1 LSLGVIIMESK
12 TPEKF
17 EKLLPNDYWLLVPWR
32 FYAWH
37 PHHTSRD
44 RSRFLRMM
52 LFINNTKNTFYE
64 TKVLKTKHV
73 SFLKYIYKLI
83 MLYWFSTGHSD
94 QCHWEIYRSNTRF
107 TGRGPSDR
115 CQFRPLTITKN
126 HFVPYEFCT
135 ITISYHNLPFR
146 TTKLQFRTICILH
159 HNHFVPYVIL
169 LSSQFGNRITLWPFR
184 TICDM
189 EVNTLWPIPT
199 I

>member
-1 LSLGVIIMESK
+1 MSLGVIRMKLK

-32 FYAWH
+32 FYAWN

-94 QCHWEIYRSNTRF
+94 QCHWEIYRSHTRF
-107 TGRGPSDR
+107 TNFDHWLLMTDLYS
-115 CQFRPLTITKN
+115 FLYLYKAFFI
-126 HFVPYEFCT
+126 
-135 ITISYHNLPFR
+135 
-146 TTKLQFRTICILH
+146 
-159 HNHFVPYVIL
+159 VID
-169 LSSQFGNRITLWPFR
+169 FY
-184 TICDM
+184 
-189 EVNTLWPIPT
+189 
-199 I
+199 

>member
-52 LFINNTKNTFYE
+52 LFIQFTRQ
-64 TKVLKTKHV
+64 VLKTKHV

-115 CQFRPLTITKN
+115 CQFRPLGLLIL
-126 HFVPYEFCT
+126 
-135 ITISYHNLPFR
+135 TISLSETSYWL
-146 TTKLQFRTICILH
+146 I
-159 HNHFVPYVIL
+159 
-169 LSSQFGNRITLWPFR
+169 LSSRFINTDNITVWDIILTDTFQ
-184 TICDM
+184 
-189 EVNTLWPIPT
+189 
-199 I
+199 